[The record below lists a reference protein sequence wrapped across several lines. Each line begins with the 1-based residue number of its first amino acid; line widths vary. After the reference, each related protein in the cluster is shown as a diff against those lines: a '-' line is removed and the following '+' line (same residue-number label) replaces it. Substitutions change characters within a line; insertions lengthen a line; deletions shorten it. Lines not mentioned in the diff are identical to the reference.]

1 MSAAPLRVIPCTLR
15 AARVFVGRHHR
26 HHAAP
31 VGGLFALAVERA
43 GEVVGVAVVGR
54 PVARGLQDG
63 RTAEV
68 TRVCVLDG
76 ARNAC
81 SMLYGAAWRAARAL
95 GYRRLVTYTLPE
107 ESGASLRGVGW
118 RLIGQRGGGS
128 WDRPSRP
135 RTDQHPTQV
144 KLRWEVVETCPKEQN
159 A

>member
-1 MSAAPLRVIPCTLR
+1 MSTLAVVPCTIR

-31 VGGLFALAVERA
+31 VGGLFALAVEHA
-43 GEVVGVAVVGR
+43 GEVVGVAIVGR

-68 TRVCVLDG
+68 TRVCVVEG

-95 GYRRLVTYTLPE
+95 GYHRLVTYTMPE
-107 ESGASLRGVGW
+107 ESGASPRGAGW
-118 RLIGQRGGGS
+118 RLLGQAGGGS
-128 WDRPSRP
+128 WSRP
-135 RTDQHPTQV
+135 TRPRADQHPTQV
-144 KLRWEVVETCPKEQN
+144 KLRWEAGEPCPKRQHV
-159 A
+159 